1 MAISLRETRST
12 SQAPHLK
19 CGAFSFAGTSSPSQA
34 GQLPSRAIPPF
45 RLLPR
50 ATINFLAHAP
60 SCHSF
65 LTSEPPLR
73 DLNGVSRLK
82 EHCLPPVTPH
92 VNHPPLL
99 SAREEDLLPAPE
111 GRDITCSLHS
121 MEKGHSI
128 AIGNRAGSPYLSSD
142 TYLGH
147 GRSIRIL
154 CDPSMVG
161 WV

>member
-1 MAISLRETRST
+1 MPPLPA
-12 SQAPHLK
+12 
-19 CGAFSFAGTSSPSQA
+19 SPW
-34 GQLPSRAIPPF
+34 
-45 RLLPR
+45 
-50 ATINFLAHAP
+50 ATMHFLTHAL
-60 SCHSF
+60 SYHSF

-121 MEKGHSI
+121 LEKGHSI
-128 AIGNRAGSPYLSSD
+128 AIGNRAGPPDLSSD

-154 CDPSMVG
+154 CDHLNGGLGINLFRPVDLLDTTRQRLSR
-161 WV
+161 